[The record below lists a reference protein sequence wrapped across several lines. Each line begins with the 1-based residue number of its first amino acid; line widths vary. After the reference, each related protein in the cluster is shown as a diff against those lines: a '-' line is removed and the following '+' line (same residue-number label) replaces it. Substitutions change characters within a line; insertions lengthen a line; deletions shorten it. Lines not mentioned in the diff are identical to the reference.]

1 MPRMDSTIAALSKL
15 PSSKVSVPVSRL
27 DILLCPFDLNG
38 SGLFKELFEEEYP
51 DAPEEVRECVGFEE
65 DFATGTGTVT
75 SISLEILSAWI
86 IATGSNPFP
95 LAMIGSIK
103 PEMSRIELSQRTDDF
118 S

>member
-1 MPRMDSTIAALSKL
+1 VPRMDSTIAALSKL
-15 PSSKVSVPVSRL
+15 PSSNVSVPVSRL

-38 SGLFKELFEEEYP
+38 SGRLRELFDEEYP
-51 DAPEEVRECVGFEE
+51 DAPEDVRECVGFEE
-65 DFATGTGTVT
+65 DFATGTVVT
-75 SISLEILSAWI
+75 SISLEILSACI

>member
-1 MPRMDSTIAALSKL
+1 MTDEKIIFNVVL
-15 PSSKVSVPVSRL
+15 
-27 DILLCPFDLNG
+27 
-38 SGLFKELFEEEYP
+38 
-51 DAPEEVRECVGFEE
+51 PEEVRECVGFEE
-65 DFATGTGTVT
+65 DFATGTGT

>member
-1 MPRMDSTIAALSKL
+1 VPRIDSTIAALSKL

-38 SGLFKELFEEEYP
+38 SGLLSELFEEEYP
-51 DAPEEVRECVGFEE
+51 DAPEDVRECVGFDE
-65 DFATGTGTVT
+65 DFAFGT
-75 SISLEILSAWI
+75 SISLDILSAWI

-95 LAMIGSIK
+95 LPMIGSIN